1 MEKSFVP
8 SEPSDFLMR
17 GNKLFGTNGVRGIV
31 NESMTALM
39 AMRLGESLATYL
51 HREGVRRGVV
61 AIGRDTRISGEMLGS
76 AARSG
81 LLSCGCVVVDIGIVP
96 TPALQYYVREN
107 ADAGIMVTAS
117 HNPREYNGI
126 KLVAGDGAEFS
137 RESEA
142 EVERIYH
149 EEEPYRAKWNETG
162 DLRYDKLAV
171 ERYIDGILGL
181 VDVDGI
187 RSARLRVVVDTG
199 CGAGSVVTPFLL
211 SRLGCE
217 VITLNAQL
225 DGTFPSRNPEPT
237 EDALGELIDLV
248 KTSGADLGIAHDGD
262 ADRIALVD
270 ERGSFINEE
279 VLLAMM
285 ADQVLSQ
292 RKGSVVTPV
301 SSSLRIRDVV
311 ESHGC
316 ELVWTAVG
324 SIDVEQKMREIGAVF
339 GGEGNGGLIFPE
351 LQYCRDGAMSAA
363 KILEILAGKT
373 TLSEIA
379 RRVPEYH
386 TLKAKIPIHDPQ
398 AAMESVA
405 RAIEGE
411 RVDTT
416 DGLKV
421 WYDDSWALIRPSGT
435 EPLIRVYA
443 ESKKRA
449 RAEEILARFTE
460 IVKSAEAKPQ

>member
-1 MEKSFVP
+1 MT
-8 SEPSDFLMR
+8 

-31 NESMTALM
+31 NEGMTAPM
-39 AMRLGESLATYL
+39 AMRLGESFATYL
-51 HREGVRRGVV
+51 HKEGVERAVV

-76 AARSG
+76 AAISG
-81 LLSCGCVVVDIGIVP
+81 LLSGGCVVVDVGIVP
-96 TPALQYYVREN
+96 TPTLQYHVRDH

-126 KLVAGDGAEFS
+126 KLVAGDGTEFS
-137 RESEA
+137 REGEA

-149 EEEPYRAKWNETG
+149 AGKPYRAEWNETG
-162 DLRYDKLAV
+162 DLRYDGLAV
-171 ERYIDGILGL
+171 EKYIDGILRV
-181 VDVDGI
+181 VDIDGI
-187 RSARLRVVVDTG
+187 RSARLRVVADTG

-217 VITLNAQL
+217 VISLNAQI

-237 EDALGELIDLV
+237 EDAIGELIDLV

-270 ERGSFINEE
+270 ENGAFIDEE

-285 ADQVLSQ
+285 ADHTLSH

-301 SSSLRIRDVV
+301 SSSLRTRDVV
-311 ESHGC
+311 ESHDC

-324 SIDVEQKMREIGAVF
+324 SIDVGRKMIEIDAVF

-363 KILEILAGKT
+363 KILEMIAGGMK
-373 TLSEIA
+373 LSEIA
-379 RRVPEYH
+379 KKVPEYH
-386 TLKAKIPIHDPQ
+386 TLKAKIPIHDPS
-398 AAMESVA
+398 AVMAHIA

-416 DGLKV
+416 DGLKI

-435 EPLIRVYA
+435 EPLIRIYA
-443 ESKKRA
+443 ESKKRG
-449 RAEEILARFTE
+449 RAEEILKHFTE
-460 IVKSAEAKPQ
+460 IVKNADAKPH